1 MATALTTQSGEANPL
16 AGRFRTPP
24 ASDALRP
31 TPATMD
37 LVKSQVQALLVSS
50 PSYHELAED
59 KRASMAHNLTRIA
72 AYAAECMRDMCW
84 QSEKLGQT
92 PVVRKREL
100 ITGPLARAQTSN
112 FQPSAASQIGKVTK
126 ETLRAISFPT
136 FVSDLIR
143 STFNAIVQT
152 SIQQMEAFGQMLS
165 NVSKTVDEFMQDNI
179 SDNQARDWLQQK
191 YPDHIQVQDGHAVPR
206 DGAEEKPAPNFAR
219 DLHLPGDVGLDES
232 SIEEKLVPAARRRL
246 AETRLQ
252 MLSTLVLMGV
262 NRIVITGGK
271 IRATMGFHIDTTD
284 RAHEE
289 HATDFDTR
297 VAAAGSFG
305 FGPWSVSASMS
316 VAYVS
321 STRASSDSE
330 INTETDLTGEV
341 ELHFKSDYFPVE
353 RFANRQTLGSIQ
365 GNTAVPEA
373 NTPVISSG
381 NALADAAPAVGGD
394 VPKFSSPRTHRA
406 PRTAPTLPPIGSPL
420 PPPRMPVEPTAPTV
434 RRRED
439 GAASP
444 SGGDTTSS
452 PTTPGADASPASPD
466 ASTPAG
472 DSAGGTVTTP
482 APPAPPA
489 AGQKGGSKAA
499 RGAGGAPRSGQ
510 KTDNAGSNGNQTAT
524 TPAPAG
530 SGGATP

>member
-1 MATALTTQSGEANPL
+1 LAATLTAQVAGPSAL

-24 ASDALRP
+24 SPDALRP
-31 TPATMD
+31 SPATVD
-37 LVKSQVQALLVSS
+37 LVKSQVQALLAST
-50 PSYHELAED
+50 PAYHELPED
-59 KRASMAHNLTRIA
+59 RQRAMHHDLTRIA

-100 ITGPLARAQTSN
+100 ISGPVAQAQASG
-112 FQPSAASQIGKVTK
+112 FQPSAARQIGQVTR

-165 NVSKTVDEFMQDNI
+165 NVTKTVDEFMADNI
-179 SDNQARDWLQQK
+179 SDQQARDWLQQTYRGYIK
-191 YPDHIQVQDGHAVPR
+191 VDQGRAVPE
-206 DGAEEKPAPNFAR
+206 DGADEKPAPNFAR
-219 DLHLPGDVGLDES
+219 DLHLSEGVSLDES

-246 AETRLQ
+246 AENRLQ

-289 HATDFDTR
+289 HATDLDAR
-297 VAAAGSFG
+297 VAASGSYG

-321 STRASSDSE
+321 STRATSDAE
-330 INTETDLTGEV
+330 INTSTDLTGEV

-353 RFANRQTLGSIQ
+353 RFANKQTLGAIQ
-365 GNTAVPEA
+365 GNTAVPDA
-373 NTPVISSG
+373 NTPVVGGAS
-381 NALADAAPAVGGD
+381 NALADTAPTIGGD
-394 VPKFSSPRTHRA
+394 VPRLSLPRPKPVRVE
-406 PRTAPTLPPIGSPL
+406 PSYRPIGTPL
-420 PPPRMPVEPTAPTV
+420 PPPPMPVEPTPPKVERHVDAPQTPPG
-434 RRRED
+434 D
-439 GAASP
+439 DASTSP
-444 SGGDTTSS
+444 ST
-452 PTTPGADASPASPD
+452 PD
-466 ASTPAG
+466 ASTTPAAPDTAKPAG
-472 DSAGGTVTTP
+472 GGHR
-482 APPAPPA
+482 AAAPA
-489 AGQKGGSKAA
+489 AQKAA
-499 RGAGGAPRSGQ
+499 RTAKKAGSDQAGANKGGAGGGI
-510 KTDNAGSNGNQTAT
+510 GENQTAT
-524 TPAPAG
+524 AAPSVESG
-530 SGGATP
+530 SVAP

>member
-1 MATALTTQSGEANPL
+1 MAATLTTQAPSATAL

-24 ASDALRP
+24 SAEGLRP
-31 TPATMD
+31 SPATVD
-37 LVKSQVQALLVSS
+37 LVKSQVQALLASS
-50 PSYHELAED
+50 PSFHELPD
-59 KRASMAHNLTRIA
+59 DRRHRMKDDLTRIA
-72 AYAAECMRDMCW
+72 SYAAECMRDMCW

-100 ITGPLARAQTSN
+100 ISGPVAQAQAG
-112 FQPSAASQIGKVTK
+112 FQPSAARQIGQVTR

-165 NVSKTVDEFMQDNI
+165 NVTKTVDEFMQDNI
-179 SDNQARDWLQQK
+179 SDAQARDWLQQR
-191 YPDHIQVQDGHAVPR
+191 YPDYIQVKEGHATPR
-206 DGAEEKPAPNFAR
+206 DGADEKPAPNFSR
-219 DLHLPGDVGLDES
+219 DLHLSEDVSLDES

-246 AETRLQ
+246 AENRLQ

-289 HATDFDTR
+289 HATDLDAR
-297 VAAAGSFG
+297 VAASGSYG

-321 STRASSDSE
+321 STRATSDAE
-330 INTETDLTGEV
+330 INTSTDLTGEV

-353 RFANRQTLGSIQ
+353 RFATKQTLGAIQ

-373 NTPVISSG
+373 NTPVVGGAS
-381 NALADAAPAVGGD
+381 NALADTPPAVGGD
-394 VPKFSSPRTHRA
+394 VPRLSLPRPKPPRTEPSYR
-406 PRTAPTLPPIGSPL
+406 PIGTPL
-420 PPPRMPVEPTAPTV
+420 PPPPMPTAPTPPTV
-434 RRRED
+434 ERHVDAPQTPSEGD
-439 GAASP
+439 KASSP
-444 SGGDTTSS
+444 ATPDATTS
-452 PTTPGADASPASPD
+452 PATPD
-466 ASTPAG
+466 AG
-472 DSAGGTVTTP
+472 K
-482 APPAPPA
+482 PA
-489 AGQKGGSKAA
+489 AGDTATPSTQPAQPQKAA
-499 RGAGGAPRSGQ
+499 RAGKKGGADKMGADKGGAGA
-510 KTDNAGSNGNQTAT
+510 TGNQTT
-524 TPAPAG
+524 T
-530 SGGATP
+530 ATPSVESGSVVP